1 MNDNFIKV
9 KTEDGNDII
18 LEVLDMANDVNT
30 NKTYIVYR
38 LLNNDDIF
46 ISILN
51 ENESSFSIDT
61 IDDVDEFNAVEQ
73 FFIDKLENSSGE
85 MAIW

>member
-1 MNDNFIKV
+1 MDDNFIKV
-9 KTEDGNDII
+9 KTEDGTDII

-30 NKTYIVYR
+30 SKTYIVYR

-51 ENESSFSIDT
+51 EKESSFSIDT

-85 MAIW
+85 MAI

>member
-51 ENESSFSIDT
+51 ENEISFSIDT

-73 FFIDKLENSSGE
+73 FFVDKLENSSGE
-85 MAIW
+85 MAI

>member
-9 KTEDGNDII
+9 KTEDGTDII

-51 ENESSFSIDT
+51 EKESSFSIDT

-85 MAIW
+85 MAI

>member
-85 MAIW
+85 MAI

>member
-9 KTEDGNDII
+9 KTEEGTDII

-51 ENESSFSIDT
+51 EKESSFSIDT

-85 MAIW
+85 MAI

>member
-1 MNDNFIKV
+1 MDDNFIKV
-9 KTEDGNDII
+9 KTEDGTDIV

-51 ENESSFSIDT
+51 EKESSFSIDT

-85 MAIW
+85 MAI

>member
-1 MNDNFIKV
+1 MDDNFIKV
-9 KTEDGNDII
+9 KTEEGTDII

-51 ENESSFSIDT
+51 EKESSFSIDT

-85 MAIW
+85 MAI

>member
-9 KTEDGNDII
+9 KTEDGTDII

-51 ENESSFSIDT
+51 EKESSFSIDT

>member
-73 FFIDKLENSSGE
+73 FFVDKLENSSGE
-85 MAIW
+85 MAI

>member
-9 KTEDGNDII
+9 KTEGGTDII

-30 NKTYIVYR
+30 SKTYIVYR

-51 ENESSFSIDT
+51 EKESSFSIDT

-85 MAIW
+85 MAI